1 MDRITRKDLKTDK
14 FAQEV
19 THTVEYV
26 GAHRKAATRYTIAA
40 LVVIALAIGLWVWR
54 GRTAETRQR
63 DLAEAMRVQE
73 AAVAPPSGNPLILTF
88 STQAEKEAAAVK
100 AFNGFLEKHSGSKE
114 ASIARFYL
122 GVVAADAGRVADAEK
137 AFQEVASKGSSGIAS
152 LAKLALSQ
160 IYASQNKIADAEK
173 QLRAL
178 IANPT
183 PLVSKEQATISLGRL
198 LMQSNPAEARKL
210 LEPLR
215 DGRSAVSRAALTTL
229 SELPAR

>member
-1 MDRITRKDLKTDK
+1 VDRITRKELKTDK

-19 THTVEYV
+19 THTFEYV
-26 GAHRKAATRYTIAA
+26 GAHRRAATKYTIAA
-40 LVVIALAIGLWVWR
+40 VVVVVLAIGFWVWR
-54 GRTAETRQR
+54 SRAAETRQR

-73 AAVAPPSGNPLILTF
+73 AAVAPPSDNPLILTF
-88 STQAEKEAAAVK
+88 RTQAEKEAAAVK
-100 AFNGFLEKHSGSKE
+100 AFNGFLAKHSGSDE

-122 GVVAADAGRVADAEK
+122 GVVAADAGKVAEAEK
-137 AFQEVASKGSSGIAS
+137 SFQEVASNGTSGIAS

-183 PLVSKEQATISLGRL
+183 PLVSKEQATISLAHVL
-198 LMQSNPAEARKL
+198 AQSNPAEARKL

-215 DGRSAVSRAALTTL
+215 DGRNAVSRSALTAL